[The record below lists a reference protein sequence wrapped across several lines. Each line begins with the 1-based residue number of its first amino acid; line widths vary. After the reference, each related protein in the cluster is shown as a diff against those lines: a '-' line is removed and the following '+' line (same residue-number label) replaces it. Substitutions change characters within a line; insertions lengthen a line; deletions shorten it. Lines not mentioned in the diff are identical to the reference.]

1 MLAAETREN
10 PFWTYEDLALFVG
23 AVLPSW
29 ALALIL
35 MRTSRALVPAA
46 LASEVI
52 RTFLFQSL
60 VYALLLGALYLVV
73 SWRHGRPFWRSL
85 GWTLRYRNAF
95 LYLSA
100 GPILAIATSFLGAA
114 LRAPNVPSPIEQFIK
129 DRISLVIVILFTT
142 VFGPVFEEIVFRGFL
157 LPLLMRSV
165 GPWLG
170 ILLTAVPFAVLHGPQ
185 NQWAWQQI
193 LLVGLAGAVF
203 GYARYVSGSTVAST
217 TMHAGYNLTFILAF
231 LAQRLAQRSV

>member
-1 MLAAETREN
+1 MLAAEAREN
-10 PFWTYEDLALFVG
+10 PFWTYEDLALFLG

-35 MRTSRALVPAA
+35 MRGVRAVAPAV
-46 LASEVI
+46 LAGEAV

-73 SWRHGRPFWRSL
+73 SWRHGQPFWRSL
-85 GWTLRYRNAF
+85 RWTLRYRGAF
-95 LYLSA
+95 LYLAA
-100 GPILAIATSFLGAA
+100 GPILAIATSLLGAA
-114 LRAPNVPSPIEQFIK
+114 LRAPNIPSPIEEFIT
-129 DRISLVIVILFTT
+129 DRSSLVIVVLFTT
-142 VFGPVFEEIVFRGFL
+142 VFGPVFEEILFRGFL
-157 LPLLMRSV
+157 LPLLVRSV

-193 LLVGLAGAVF
+193 VLVGLAGAVF
-203 GYARYVSGSTVAST
+203 GYVRYVTGSTAAST
-217 TMHAGYNLTFILAF
+217 IIHAGYNLTFMLAYVV
-231 LAQRLAQRSV
+231 QRLA

>member
-23 AVLPSW
+23 ALLPSW
-29 ALALIL
+29 ALALVL
-35 MRTSRALVPAA
+35 MRTVRALAPTAVAGEA
-46 LASEVI
+46 V

-60 VYALLLGALYLVV
+60 IYAVLLGALYLVV

-85 GWTLRYRNAF
+85 GWTLRYRGAF
-95 LYLSA
+95 LYLAA
-100 GPILAIATSFLGAA
+100 GPILAIATSLLGAA
-114 LRAPNVPSPIEQFIK
+114 LHAPNVPSPIEEFIK
-129 DRISLVIVILFTT
+129 DRSSLVIVMLFTT
-142 VFGPVFEEIVFRGFL
+142 VFGPVFEEMLFRGFL
-157 LPLLMRSV
+157 LPLLIRSV

-170 ILLTAVPFAVLHGPQ
+170 ILLTALPFAVLHGPQ

-203 GYARYVSGSTVAST
+203 GYARYASGSTAAST
-217 TMHAGYNLTFILAF
+217 TIHAGYNLTFILAF
-231 LAQRLAQRSV
+231 VVQRLAQRPL